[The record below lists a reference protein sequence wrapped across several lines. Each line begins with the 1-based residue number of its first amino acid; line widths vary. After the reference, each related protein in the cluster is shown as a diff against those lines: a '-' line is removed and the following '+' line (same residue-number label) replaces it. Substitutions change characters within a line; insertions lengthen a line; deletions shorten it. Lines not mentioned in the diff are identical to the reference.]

1 MSPSRG
7 APPDP
12 DLELLVRDLARRE
25 LGPVRL
31 ALVLGSGLGA
41 LAARLEGARAI
52 PYAELAGMPP
62 SGVAGHAGRL
72 VIGSLAGTR
81 VLVQEGR
88 VHRYEGRSV
97 REVTR
102 AVRAFARLGVRG
114 LFLTNASG
122 GLNQALAQG
131 ALMRIVD
138 HLDLQGGESPLG
150 WAERGAGTPYD
161 AGLGAILDAAAEK
174 SGVALARGVYAG
186 LLGPSYET
194 PAEVRMLQR
203 LGADAV
209 GMSTVAEALA
219 AHAEGLRVAAVSVV
233 TNPAA
238 GLGAAPLSHQ
248 EVVAAG
254 QAAAERMA
262 RLLEAAVGP
271 LAEAL

>member
-1 MSPSRG
+1 MIELSRLDAVDAAAG
-7 APPDP
+7 S
-12 DLELLVRDLARRE
+12 LARRVPE
-25 LGPVRL
+25 PPQV
-31 ALVLGSGLGA
+31 ALVLGSGLGQ
-41 LAARLEGARAI
+41 LVQRLEGARAI
-52 PYAELAGMPP
+52 PYEELEGMPS

-72 VIGSLAGTR
+72 VVGSLAGTR
-81 VLVQEGR
+81 VLVQQGR
-88 VHRYEGRSV
+88 VHRYEGRSA

-102 AVRAFARLGVRG
+102 AVRAFARIGVRG
-114 LFLTNASG
+114 LLLTNAAG
-122 GLNQALAQG
+122 GLNRALTQG
-131 ALMRIVD
+131 ALMRIED

-150 WAERGAGTPYD
+150 RAERGAGTPYD
-161 AGLGAILDAAAEK
+161 AGLGAILDAAAAA

-209 GMSTVAEALA
+209 GMSTVAEAVA
-219 AHAEGLRVAAVSVV
+219 GHAEGLRVAAVSVV

-238 GLGAAPLSHQ
+238 GLGAAPLSHE

-254 QAAAERMA
+254 HAAAERFG
-262 RLLEAAVGP
+262 RLLATAVGP